1 MQKLANVMDVVVEDL
16 QIQEV
21 LGEGLKIMQED
32 FVCHYFV
39 DLEGTRVGGPMLIKD
54 DALGLASSGD

>member
-1 MQKLANVMDVVVEDL
+1 MDVVVEDL